1 MAGVSRTEPN
11 IAAKNR
17 SSAPWFSQQVGKNIY
32 VLSVIMKWGG
42 GLSPPSVIREAI
54 FFSLKTSFMIKR
66 GKISKGSGQSRAI

>member
-32 VLSVIMKWGG
+32 VLSLIMKGG
-42 GLSPPSVIREAI
+42 VSPPSVIREAI

>member
-32 VLSVIMKWGG
+32 VLSVIMKGG
-42 GLSPPSVIREAI
+42 GVSPPSVIREAI